1 MLRSSGREIFR
12 ELQKYPKHFKN
23 VKVYASKYAPANAV
37 IRNLV
42 YRGIKL
48 ANHLNLPL
56 GVISRTVP
64 VISYCIPAI
73 KTVASLRPFIVFVI

>member
-48 ANHLNLPL
+48 ANYL
-56 GVISRTVP
+56 
-64 VISYCIPAI
+64 
-73 KTVASLRPFIVFVI
+73 SL